1 MQSVIKN
8 LPRKKTPG
16 KNEEQLKLSIPN
28 GNIKQYKF
36 DPKKV

>member
-28 GNIKQYKF
+28 GNIK
-36 DPKKV
+36 